1 MAQQTPKMK
10 RLIKNYRG
18 YTFESSCFTTKE
30 YKSFQ
35 TKYINVLKDMAT
47 NLNAVLTVNKNHFCF
62 SAFFEQ
68 KETGE
73 VVYMSVSDVRSF
85 QDEWLT
91 NVMYRTAKDTK
102 DYRGGQNNWTDLEH
116 LEGAIS
122 QMMQREYA
130 RKNQSRNEE
139 HVTSTD
145 YAA

>member
-91 NVMYRTAKDTK
+91 NACIGRQKILRITEEDKTTGPTWNTLKA
-102 DYRGGQNNWTDLEH
+102 
-116 LEGAIS
+116 
-122 QMMQREYA
+122 
-130 RKNQSRNEE
+130 QSHR
-139 HVTSTD
+139 
-145 YAA
+145 